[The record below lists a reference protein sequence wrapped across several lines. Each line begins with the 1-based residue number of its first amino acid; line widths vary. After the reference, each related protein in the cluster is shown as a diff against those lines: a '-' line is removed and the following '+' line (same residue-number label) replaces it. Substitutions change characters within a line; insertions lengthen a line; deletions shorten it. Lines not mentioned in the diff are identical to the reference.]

1 MKKAMQFSLICDKL
15 RGSPAAVINLV
26 VVLGIVIMVF
36 TVCMIETTCDC
47 MFETVIAPCLQQE
60 VVQLQ
65 VCSHLGD
72 GLSF

>member
-1 MKKAMQFSLICDKL
+1 MQFSLIWDKL

-47 MFETVIAPCLQQE
+47 MFETVIAP
-60 VVQLQ
+60 
-65 VCSHLGD
+65 
-72 GLSF
+72 